1 MEEELD
7 LFGTSS
13 RSDQDQAPQFGA
25 SGDVSGGAGGQ
36 QPPPRANAPAQ
47 NFVPTPPNTSFTY
60 RIENNTGDDLEF
72 YYQAPDSVYKNV
84 TVFSF
89 SNREVCAIP
98 NTFTP
103 AQGLEVTQLSPCNSP
118 DGGTPSTPGGT
129 TAPVDSMGA
138 VPGTEGPGGTRVP
151 VTATKFNLR
160 IISANAAGSTQKY
173 VINGAEYSEATT
185 YQFDIN
191 DFKSS
196 VEVIPKYNDKL
207 YRLKNSFRIQR
218 NGDRGL
224 AIYETQ
230 KSTRSESNRFFQD
243 FPTDIRIE
251 FNYEP
256 FTTNQPPTT
265 FEGININLDGPSDSA
280 VANIGNTIRVVL
292 KSGNNAIS
300 AKSGDNISIQSS
312 DSTYRVSNIRVQ
324 GNTETKEATAQSLD
338 ESVSINVSVNGGYEI
353 SVKSE
358 NYTAIT
364 AEQIPSISFIGD
376 SNRGYNINSDSGVAI
391 SFRKGG
397 GVNRIRAS
405 VNGREF
411 TFSDLGDG
419 PECILV
425 LTDEAFPNPGQYKA
439 IFVPSNQLGD
449 GNAIESS
456 INAFADIWVG
466 VPDIRDI
473 VYPSVLRGPDYVGT
487 DVDFEIS
494 YKSVNAD
501 FVRISKDGSDRF
513 IQGPSSGLV
522 KLNVQQILD
531 LDNTVSSED
540 EDKINIT
547 LKLVPYNTSG
557 FEVVVGK
564 EEYIVIAFDKGD
576 LTIPRPVAL
585 NRIADGFFQQ
595 FNTSVFEDET
605 SKYLT
610 HLLHMGNGDNKVIT
624 TWVGSES
631 SLILKLYEPLPQ
643 NFQTNQQVW
652 ISKPQSN
659 PIVETITISSE
670 LGEYCPPLKG
680 PNFLLEVDNGIG
692 YKVFDDL
699 IASGSFTST
708 DIVNTYLEG
717 NGVDT
722 SKLKITYSSGSTYLF
737 ENFVHFGSA
746 EERVSNFFYKFQL
759 IENYKLKYEELT
771 SETLKREGLLAE
783 ATHPLYLTNDG
794 AQLTTE
800 EPVDFFDIYYETAI
814 VRAYDEK
821 VEAARVYDKLNELL
835 RGFDGFEKWLYS
847 SLDDLAYPK
856 TLKNIGVIPIPTYVL
871 DDSDSV
877 GVVAWYES
885 LISLAA
891 EYDKYNP
898 NYLVNNVPEFIRED
912 YESND
917 FIVFLDMIGQ
927 HFDILWVYINGL
939 KKNKL
944 LEESQ
949 IKGATNNLIYYLL
962 ESMGW
967 EGKRAFDSQF
977 LWEYAFGTNKEG
989 HQKFGMPLSDANNQV
1004 WRRILNNLPYLLKHK
1019 GTGRA
1024 MKAVM
1029 ACYGVPQSML
1039 TIMEFGGPQDPTSD
1053 GTTKFTF
1060 DDRTAAIKLQ
1070 NDSSIVVPWK
1080 VAPSSGAYPQGIEF
1094 RILPDSVKN
1103 TTIISSSQF
1112 KLDIIQ
1118 TTGSFAKLEFTVDT
1132 QGSSGP
1138 YVETPF
1144 TSASVSTTYFDTAI
1158 TYVLGP
1164 ETVSGSFDFPLS
1176 TEHYSNI
1183 LLNRY
1188 DLNAG
1193 SLYEILLKTSDGNRV
1208 ITSVSMSFVGETVYW
1223 NTGSAL
1229 SVGNNFDG
1237 NLDEFRLWR
1246 VPLQPSKLENHTLH
1260 PDAING
1266 NSYTASTAD
1275 LLFRL
1280 DFEYPKDRTNDIGIK
1295 NVSINT
1301 TYAESFASASNM
1313 YSASVYPYQY
1323 IPYDR
1328 TVTATVPSLGFNV
1341 SNKIR
1346 FEEQTLVGDLSH
1358 KARAT
1363 KKSFDRA
1370 PIDSNRLGIFM
1381 SPIKEL
1387 NMDIVKA
1394 FGDFNIDNYI
1404 GDPSDEYRDS
1414 YKELGQLRT
1423 YYFQRLERNI
1433 YEYIQLVRYIDKS
1446 LFDVLT
1452 DLAPARAKVSKGLLI
1467 EPHYLERNKVRWD
1480 KPVSLKND
1488 YDSTVD
1494 ASQYN
1499 EILSSYETK
1508 YSELD
1513 AVKDTFIESTKND
1526 YNTII
1531 TADEIYSIE
1540 SEKTSYDTLIDTNDV
1555 YLLESDYP
1563 TYPPTGS
1570 VNIECPTG
1578 ATLTGEV
1585 DSFTSTLIG
1594 LDPNS
1599 LANAGFGLYAENGNG
1614 VVTKLD
1620 TVFGNHQTT
1629 GSRSSIFLI
1638 KEQYNTKI
1646 STQLAGWP
1654 VNGSMPGDQ
1663 VYYEDI
1669 NVTNNRFKVSIIPF
1683 SGSVAIG
1690 NDVVEVTALNGY
1702 FPTHYKFVN
1711 NLSEGLQRS
1720 YWKGSLQT
1728 SGSTPDGLDPVEIF
1742 TTNPNILRVANTGRG
1757 SGEPILVVE

>member
-1 MEEELD
+1 MAGVIHKITNLSATNILLLEYIDSNGQVRTDSIFANSEPKSYCGQRDSFKFFIQNYDIDNGKPANAQQYNDYNVEIGGSCDAQPSGGSGGTAGGLRDPSNQPQASEINTKFKLRLTNVNSNGKAADNILNGVRMTSGQVYEFDAKNFKPGIAVQSEYDEKSLD
-7 LFGTSS
+7 LLTIGKRFELQGESTLFVYTKTKGVNGESE
-13 RSDQDQAPQFGA
+13 R
-25 SGDVSGGAGGQ
+25 
-36 QPPPRANAPAQ
+36 
-47 NFVPTPPNTSFTY
+47 NFDLRTWNQT
-60 RIENNTGDDLEF
+60 IEETIE
-72 YYQAPDSVYKNV
+72 YQALASPKPD
-84 TVFSF
+84 
-89 SNREVCAIP
+89 
-98 NTFTP
+98 NTI
-103 AQGLEVTQLSPCNSP
+103 QG
-118 DGGTPSTPGGT
+118 
-129 TAPVDSMGA
+129 
-138 VPGTEGPGGTRVP
+138 
-151 VTATKFNLR
+151 
-160 IISANAAGSTQKY
+160 
-173 VINGAEYSEATT
+173 VI
-185 YQFDIN
+185 
-191 DFKSS
+191 
-196 VEVIPKYNDKL
+196 V
-207 YRLKNSFRIQR
+207 
-218 NGDRGL
+218 
-224 AIYETQ
+224 
-230 KSTRSESNRFFQD
+230 
-243 FPTDIRIE
+243 
-251 FNYEP
+251 
-256 FTTNQPPTT
+256 
-265 FEGININLDGPSDSA
+265 NLDGPNDSA
-280 VANIGNTIRVVL
+280 VANIGTTNRVVL
-292 KSGNNAIS
+292 KR
-300 AKSGDNISIQSS
+300 GDNTLDVKTGDNVVIQSS
-312 DSTYRVSNIRVQ
+312 DATYRVSNIIVQ
-324 GNTETKEATAQSLD
+324 GTTETKQASASNAD
-338 ESVSINVSVNGGYEI
+338 ETVSISVSINGGFRI
-353 SVKSE
+353 SVASE
-358 NYTAIT
+358 NYTPIT
-364 AEQIPSISFIGD
+364 PAQIPSINFIGD
-376 SNRGYNINSDSGVAI
+376 GNRGYNINSNSGVAI
-391 SFRKGG
+391 SFTKGG

-405 VNGREF
+405 VSGREY

-419 PECILV
+419 PECIIV
-425 LTDEAFPNPGQYKA
+425 LTDDAFPNPGQYRA
-439 IFVPSNQLGD
+439 IFVPSNDLGD
-449 GNAIESS
+449 GNPIEST

-501 FVRISKDGSDRF
+501 YVTISKDGSDRF
-513 IQGPSSGLV
+513 IKGPSSGIV

-531 LDNTVSSED
+531 LDNTISSED

-547 LKLVPYNTSG
+547 LKLVPYNISG
-557 FEVVVGK
+557 FEVVTGK

-576 LTIPRPVAL
+576 LLIPRPLAL
-585 NRIADGFFQQ
+585 NRIADGFFEQ

-624 TWVGSES
+624 TWVGSEG
-631 SLILKLYEPLPQ
+631 SLILKLYEPLSQ
-643 NFQTNQQVW
+643 EFQTNQQVW

-699 IASGSFTST
+699 VASGSFTST
-708 DIVNTYLEG
+708 DIVNKYLEG

-722 SKLKITYSSGSTYLF
+722 SKLNITYSSGSTYLF

-746 EERVSNFFYKFQL
+746 EERVSNFFYKLQL
-759 IENYKLKYEELT
+759 IENYKLKYDELT
-771 SETLKREGLLAE
+771 SETLRREGLLAE
-783 ATHPLYLTNDG
+783 ATHPLYLTQDG
-794 AQLTTE
+794 AQLVTE
-800 EPVDFFDIYYETAI
+800 EVPDFFDIYYETSI
-814 VRAYDEK
+814 IRAYDEK
-821 VEAARVYDKLNELL
+821 VEAARIYSKLNELL

-847 SLDDLAYPK
+847 STDALAYPK
-856 TLKNIGVIPIPTYVL
+856 TLKNIGIVPIPTYVL
-871 DDSDSV
+871 DESDSV
-877 GVVAWYES
+877 GVIAWYES

-898 NYLVNNVPEFIRED
+898 NYLVNNIPEFVRED
-912 YESND
+912 YDNND

-927 HFDILWVYINGL
+927 HFDILWVYITGL

-989 HQKFGMPLSDANNQV
+989 HQKFGMPLADANNQV

-1039 TIMEFGGPQDPTSD
+1039 TIMEFGGPQDPTTD

-1060 DDRTAAIKLQ
+1060 DDRTAAIKLE
-1070 NDSSIVVPWK
+1070 NDSSIIVPWK
-1080 VAPSSGAYPQGIEF
+1080 VAPSSGTYPQGIEF
-1094 RILPDSVKN
+1094 RILPNSVKD

-1118 TTGSFAKLEFTVDT
+1118 TTGSFAKLEFAVDT
-1132 QGSSGP
+1132 QGSSAP

-1176 TEHYSNI
+1176 TEYYSNI

-1193 SLYEILLKTSDGNRV
+1193 SLYEILLKTSDGKKIV
-1208 ITSVSMSFVGETVYW
+1208 TSVSMSFVAETVYW

-1229 SVGNNFDG
+1229 SIGNDFDG

-1295 NVSINT
+1295 NVAIDT
-1301 TYAESFASASNM
+1301 TYGESFASASNM
-1313 YSASVYPYQY
+1313 YSASTYPYQY
-1323 IPYDR
+1323 EPYDR
-1328 TVTATVPSLGFNV
+1328 TVTATVPSLGFNY

-1346 FEEQTLVGDLSH
+1346 FEEQTLVGNLSH

-1446 LFDVLT
+1446 LFDVLS

-1467 EPHYLERNKVRWD
+1467 EPHYLERSKVRWD
-1480 KPVSLKND
+1480 KPVSEKND
-1488 YDSTVD
+1488 FDSTID
-1494 ASQYN
+1494 THQHR
-1499 EILSSYETK
+1499 EIVSSYETK
-1508 YSELD
+1508 YSDLD
-1513 AVKDTFIESTKND
+1513 AMQHTFIESDKND
-1526 YNTII
+1526 YNTTIP
-1531 TADEIYSIE
+1531 ADEIYSLN
-1540 SEKTSYDTLIDTNDV
+1540 SEKINYDTTIDTNDV
-1555 YLLESDYP
+1555 YLLETEYP

-1570 VNIECPTG
+1570 VNIECPVG

-1585 DSFTSTLIG
+1585 DSFTSTIIG

-1614 VVTKLD
+1614 IVTKLD

-1629 GSRSSIFLI
+1629 GSRSSIFLV
-1638 KEQYNTKI
+1638 KEQYTTKV

-1663 VYYEDI
+1663 VYYENVD
-1669 NVTNNRFKVSIIPF
+1669 VTNNRFKVSILPF
-1683 SGSVAIG
+1683 SGSVSVG
-1690 NDVVEVTALNGY
+1690 NDVVAVTALNGY

-1720 YWKGSLQT
+1720 YWKGSTQT

-1742 TTNPNILRVANTGRG
+1742 TTNPNILKVAKTGRG